1 MDLQKLANEFDGEMN
16 RVYTEYTELH
26 RELDKHRGKPLSD
39 TNLPEVNRLL
49 KDIQDKFVTVFP
61 AFYFIT
67 TRYQQASNAIN
78 SYNEFIETIKKA
90 GARQDEEAKS

>member
-49 KDIQDKFVTVFP
+49 KDIQDKFVEVYP

-90 GARQDEEAKS
+90 GARQDEEIKA

>member
-39 TNLPEVNRLL
+39 TNLPEVNKLL
-49 KDIQDKFVTVFP
+49 KDIQEKFVAVYP